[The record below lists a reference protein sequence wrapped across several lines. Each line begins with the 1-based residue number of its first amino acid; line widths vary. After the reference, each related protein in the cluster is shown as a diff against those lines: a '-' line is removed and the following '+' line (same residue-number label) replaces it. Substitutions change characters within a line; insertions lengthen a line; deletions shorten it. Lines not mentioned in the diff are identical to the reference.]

1 MSATGTAVWPKFD
14 SLQSLENY
22 IKSVYYSHYPMTLY
36 FQVQFLKLKRFEN
49 VKSTIKNALKSERK
63 KNISLKKYH
72 QELEK
77 NARS

>member
-1 MSATGTAVWPKFD
+1 
-14 SLQSLENY
+14 
-22 IKSVYYSHYPMTLY
+22 MTLY

-49 VKSTIKNALKSERK
+49 VKSTIKNAFKSERK
-63 KNISLKKYH
+63 KKTSLKKYH